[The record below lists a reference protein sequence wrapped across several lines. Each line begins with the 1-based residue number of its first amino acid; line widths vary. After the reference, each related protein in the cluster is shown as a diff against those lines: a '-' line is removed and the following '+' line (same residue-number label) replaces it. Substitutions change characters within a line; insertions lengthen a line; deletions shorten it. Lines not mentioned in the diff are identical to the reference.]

1 MLQRKSREPLIKMRY
16 CKYRPAHVIGG
27 WRERRLTLQRGY
39 STFVL
44 DEFDHHF
51 NRMACDSLRYHLS
64 SECVVDN
71 EERRPVYEDLIRRL
85 AEAPPQPTPEEKAA
99 IPSIPSPG
107 SPRLRKLAQV
117 AAAPSDDRVPTG
129 SPRGVLVMAG
139 APG

>member
-1 MLQRKSREPLIKMRY
+1 MPESPVPLWRRQLLQRKSREPLIKMRY
-16 CKYRPAHVIGG
+16 CKYRPAHVIAG

-107 SPRLRKLAQV
+107 SLPVTKAC
-117 AAAPSDDRVPTG
+117 PSGG
-129 SPRGVLVMAG
+129 SAIR
-139 APG
+139 